1 MNSASAAHPLY
12 QHSLHRIHRWRLRSN
27 CIRAHPVALFARR
40 RRAGARAL
48 DVVRRPPG
56 SGGEQRRA
64 YHRRGPGG
72 ERTIGPA
79 RSATDPPSAAPQRSA
94 AALALQAALVTVM
107 PRLPPPGRNF
117 GSCQPGSWTYH
128 ELADAGATCLD
139 GSRYGFY
146 YMPAVATVKPT
157 KLEHAAGVLNNQSW
171 LLHFE
176 GGGWCWSPED
186 CAVRAETRAGSSKD
200 WDKQEGQIHIGG
212 VVNKCCFCTKFC
224 RFHRVY
230 LKSCDGHAFSG
241 DATIAA
247 PAADPVVGAA
257 SSAALTPLLL
267 HSAGQAILRAVIG
280 TLIAHFGLG
289 DAKSVLVAGCSAGGM
304 AALLNAERIRQQL
317 RTAGARIERFKVAS
331 MAGVFFPSVQPPP
344 QSSSPTSLA
353 ALGAG
358 RPQQPHD
365 NLTPFE
371 EQVRAVARL
380 GNVALPAS
388 CAATS
393 DAWRCLLGLG
403 LVEALP
409 ADVPAFI
416 FQSRLDL
423 WQTNCILA
431 AGRSRY
437 FELNCSTPEWRRC
450 LGWMAPLKPSSRC
463 SPEQWRALRLYEE
476 ANDAALR
483 ESRALRRPGYG
494 TFTHSCYD
502 HCPTTSGLLNTG
514 ATLRP
519 GSVNDSINLRESLH
533 LWFLERQPPFR
544 NAPVPASNHTHAGC
558 MNWPVSAMVPG
569 KEQPPWCRRP
579 ECAMPEKLHHDDGM
593 SKRERIR
600 ARGWRWFLDEAA

>member
-1 MNSASAAHPLY
+1 MYERTAAQETVSAVTAFGGRARADDRVASAA
-12 QHSLHRIHRWRLRSN
+12 
-27 CIRAHPVALFARR
+27 RAHARTH
-40 RRAGARAL
+40 A
-48 DVVRRPPG
+48 
-56 SGGEQRRA
+56 
-64 YHRRGPGG
+64 RGPGAV
-72 ERTIGPA
+72 RHRPGP
-79 RSATDPPSAAPQRSA
+79 R

-157 KLEHAAGVLNNQSW
+157 KLEHAAGILNNQSW

-200 WDKQEGQIHIGG
+200 WDKKEGQIHIGG

-247 PAADPVVGAA
+247 PAPVVGAA
-257 SSAALTPLLL
+257 SSAAPPPPPPL
-267 HSAGQAILRAVIG
+267 HSSGQAILRAVIG
-280 TLIAHFGLG
+280 TLIARFGLG

-331 MAGVFFPSVQPPP
+331 MAGVFFPSVQPP

-353 ALGAG
+353 ALSAG

-371 EQVRAVARL
+371 EQVRAIARL
-380 GNVALPAS
+380 GNVALPAG

-463 SPEQWRALRLYEE
+463 SPEQWRALRSYEE

-544 NAPVPASNHTHAGC
+544 GAPVPASNHMHAGC
-558 MNWPVSAMVPG
+558 MNWPASAMVPG

-579 ECAMPEKLHHDDGM
+579 ECAVPEKLHHDDGA
-593 SKRERIR
+593 SRRERIR